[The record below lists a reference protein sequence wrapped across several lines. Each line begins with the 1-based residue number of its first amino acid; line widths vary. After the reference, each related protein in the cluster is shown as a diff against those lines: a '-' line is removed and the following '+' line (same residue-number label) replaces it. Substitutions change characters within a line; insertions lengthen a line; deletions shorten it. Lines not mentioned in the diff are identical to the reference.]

1 MATTERPERRT
12 GWTILIVPPNPLR
25 PTRALHVRTRHVR
38 ALLGVVF
45 LGLFALAGLGTIVAM
60 DSMEVEATADQL
72 ADAHNMILALTDSLR
87 AGGADGEE
95 GFTVAQSGN
104 PAGGAQARPARV
116 AARPFSRQS
125 ELGLRQPSAGIVLP
139 VIGEITSRFTRS
151 RFHPLLRIFR
161 PHRGVDVS
169 APAGTAITAPAAAR
183 VAFVGRKLGDG
194 LMVELDHGEGVVS
207 RYAHCKTVR
216 VKAGDFVSFG
226 DMIATVG
233 SSGLSTGPHVHFEV
247 LVRGRPVDPLK
258 YLITAR
264 LTPRDMP
271 AAAAAA
277 EGSVAAPPPKPTVP
291 PTEKPP
297 AQPANEKPNGGTGPD
312 SLGRALH
319 DSVARAVR
327 DSASRPG
334 TDSLHRQ
341 P

>member
-1 MATTERPERRT
+1 
-12 GWTILIVPPNPLR
+12 
-25 PTRALHVRTRHVR
+25 
-38 ALLGVVF
+38 
-45 LGLFALAGLGTIVAM
+45 
-60 DSMEVEATADQL
+60 
-72 ADAHNMILALTDSLR
+72 
-87 AGGADGEE
+87 
-95 GFTVAQSGN
+95 
-104 PAGGAQARPARV
+104 
-116 AARPFSRQS
+116 
-125 ELGLRQPSAGIVLP
+125 
-139 VIGEITSRFTRS
+139 
-151 RFHPLLRIFR
+151 LLRIFR

-277 EGSVAAPPPKPTVP
+277 ESGSVAAPPPKPTVP

-319 DSVARAVR
+319 DSVARAGR